1 MDNKIQVKNTLPP
14 VTLDPS
20 VIESLVINGDL
31 SRLNQA
37 QKVMFYNYR
46 CQQADLDPA
55 AKPFDLLKLNGK
67 EVLYANASATQQLC
81 ANRKLS
87 TQITHREKL
96 DDIYVVSAR
105 CTGSDGRISENQG
118 AVSIAG
124 LRGDA
129 LANAILKATTKAIR
143 RVVLA
148 HCGLGILD
156 ETETE
161 TIPTAQKVS
170 LNIEQPASTA
180 PSIANLPEDDF
191 TLEEPSID
199 DSPYKIWVPNLEE
212 PYELC
217 PDMEAYKQAMFELC
231 DKIINNTK
239 LTNEEKD
246 AKLISLRARNDEQI
260 TGLPATERI
269 QFIAKF
275 AAIRTANET
284 KKQ

>member
-1 MDNKIQVKNTLPP
+1 MDNKIQMKNTLPP
-14 VTLDPS
+14 VALDPN

-31 SRLNQA
+31 SKLNQQ
-37 QKVMFYNYR
+37 QKVAFYNYR
-46 CQQADLDPA
+46 CQQANLDPA
-55 AKPFDLLKLNGK
+55 AKPFDLLRLNGK

-81 ANRKLS
+81 ANRQLS
-87 TQITHREKL
+87 TQITHREKI

-105 CTGSDGRISENQG
+105 CTGADGRISENQG

-124 LRGDA
+124 LKGDA
-129 LANAILKATTKAIR
+129 LANGILKATTKAIR

-148 HCGLGILD
+148 HCGLGMLD

-161 TIPTAQKVS
+161 TIPSAQRVPVQ
-170 LNIEQPASTA
+170 LAEPI
-180 PSIANLPEDDF
+180 SIASLQEDEIIPKTF
-191 TLEEPSID
+191 EN
-199 DSPYKIWVPNLEE
+199 SPYKIWVPNLEE

-217 PDMEAYKQAMFELC
+217 ADLDSFKQAMFDLC

-239 LTNEEKD
+239 LTEEEKD
-246 AKLISLRARNDEQI
+246 AKLRALHDRNGEQVA
-260 TGLPATERI
+260 GLPTTERI

-275 AAIRTANET
+275 AAIRSSQET